1 MTNELRARYEKINLD
16 YSAEVKEANDKKDKA
31 LKEVRE
37 LMDEADK
44 IRHKANLMYVQT
56 KLEHMREVNAAE
68 IKRQKAID
76 ELNIENRGT
85 RAVRTGNPL
94 FDLLVDVLNAAD
106 YDTDTENKK
115 EDNHTCSCESGECSC
130 ESGECS
136 CKKEETAEHEL
147 TVEEKIKFIDE
158 NFHKLNE
165 HDIYRL
171 GLIDARII
179 KVRNNHICEKC
190 GEEIK
195 AQMPALVAYKLVTPS
210 GIEFN
215 TAWENDEDLVQ
226 NNIGVFLRTNS
237 KDIKFNKVRYWLH
250 IDCVY
255 NMIKNQLDCR

>member
-1 MTNELRARYEKINLD
+1 MTSELRARYEKINLD
-16 YSAEVKEANDKKDKA
+16 YSAEVKEANAKKDKA

-44 IRHKANLMYVQT
+44 IRHKANLMYVQAR
-56 KLEHMREVNAAE
+56 LDHMKEVNAAE

-76 ELNIENRGT
+76 ELNSENRGT
-85 RAVRTGNPL
+85 RTARTGNPL
-94 FDLLVDVLNAAD
+94 FDLLVDVLNAVD

-115 EDNHTCSCESGECSC
+115 DDNHTCSCESGECSC
-130 ESGECS
+130 N
-136 CKKEETAEHEL
+136 KEETAEHEL

-165 HDIYRL
+165 NDIYRL

-179 KVRNNHICEKC
+179 KVRNNHTCEKC

-210 GIEFN
+210 GIDFN

-226 NNIGVFLRTNS
+226 DNTGVFLRTNS
-237 KDIKFNKVRYWLH
+237 KDIKFSKDRHWLH
-250 IDCVY
+250 IDCAY